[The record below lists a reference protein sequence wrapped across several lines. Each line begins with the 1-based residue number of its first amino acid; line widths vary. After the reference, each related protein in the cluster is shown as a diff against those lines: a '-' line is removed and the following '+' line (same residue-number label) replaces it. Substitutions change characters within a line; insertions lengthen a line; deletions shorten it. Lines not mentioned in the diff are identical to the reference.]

1 MSDQATTA
9 VTTAT
14 TTTASTS
21 ATAALTG
28 DTSANTATQTSAT
41 QTGDQAQQTQQAT
54 QQPAGL
60 SLPGKDATPEQ
71 WSEFYGKLG
80 RPEKSSD
87 YGLKVRDGEDPAFVG
102 QVGEVMH
109 KYGLTKE
116 QAVGL
121 QADLMAKADE
131 RLAAH
136 EQARVAA
143 LDAKNTAEQ
152 AELKSELGERFDGQ
166 IELAKRAVRQ
176 FAGNEEAAD
185 IITAIEDKI
194 GYKATMKFFMGIG
207 AGLGEHDANGQAT
220 TKPDAVEKKPTA
232 NILYSAHYEQKK
244 A

>member
-1 MSDQATTA
+1 MSDTSVAA
-9 VTTAT
+9 AP
-14 TTTASTS
+14 AAAPAAPATS
-21 ATAALTG
+21 AAAALNPNPAP
-28 DTSANTATQTSAT
+28 SA
-41 QTGDQAQQTQQAT
+41 
-54 QQPAGL
+54 PAPADPAPTDAPAPVGL

-71 WSEFYGKLG
+71 WNEFYGKLG

-136 EQARVAA
+136 EQTRIAA